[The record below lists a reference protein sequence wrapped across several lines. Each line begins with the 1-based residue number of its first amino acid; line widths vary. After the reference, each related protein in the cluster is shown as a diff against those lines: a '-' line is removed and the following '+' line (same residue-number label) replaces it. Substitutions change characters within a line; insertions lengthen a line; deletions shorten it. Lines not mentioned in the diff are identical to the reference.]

1 MRCLW
6 SGNGIGGQEQCYQ
19 RCGSGGVGE
28 LLELLHNIPPRRR
41 RSCRADGECMC
52 GGYEEKDGSAE
63 QKHNHRK
70 GLIIEGIV
78 VRFRR
83 RPPS

>member
-1 MRCLW
+1 
-6 SGNGIGGQEQCYQ
+6 
-19 RCGSGGVGE
+19 
-28 LLELLHNIPPRRR
+28 
-41 RSCRADGECMC
+41 MC